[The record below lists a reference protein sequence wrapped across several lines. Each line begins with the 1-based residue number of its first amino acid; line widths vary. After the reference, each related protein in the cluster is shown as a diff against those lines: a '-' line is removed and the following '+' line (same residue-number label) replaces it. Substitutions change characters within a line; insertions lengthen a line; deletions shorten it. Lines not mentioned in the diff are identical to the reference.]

1 MVVGFA
7 AGGGN
12 DLLARIIGQKLS
24 ENTGQPVVIENNL
37 EAELRRVLAD
47 AGVRAK
53 IRAMAYEGGG
63 GPGEEFRQRID
74 TDIKVF
80 ADVIKAANLKFE

>member
-1 MVVGFA
+1 
-7 AGGGN
+7 
-12 DLLARIIGQKLS
+12 
-24 ENTGQPVVIENNL
+24 
-37 EAELRRVLAD
+37 
-47 AGVRAK
+47 
-53 IRAMAYEGGG
+53 MAYEGGG